1 MRSHFSCVWL
11 FATLWTVAHQA
22 PLPMGILQARI
33 LEWVAMPSS
42 FSQFSSVRLFATPW
56 TAGCQGSLSITN
68 SWSLLKLTSF
78 ESVMPSNHLIL
89 CHPLFFLPSIF
100 PSINF
105 SNESVL
111 HIDGQSIRVSA
122 SVSVLPTNIQDWF
135 PLDELVWSP
144 CSPKDSQR
152 PSPTSQSKSIN
163 SSALSFLYDPTL
175 TSIHD
180 YQNIFRLY

>member
-1 MRSHFSCVWL
+1 MKAQHNAAFGYRLLIFVVAVVVVHSLSRVWL
-11 FATLWTVAHQA
+11 FV
-22 PLPMGILQARI
+22 
-33 LEWVAMPSS
+33 
-42 FSQFSSVRLFATPW
+42 TPW
-56 TAGCQGSLSITN
+56 TAAHQVSLSFTI
-68 SWSLLKLTSF
+68 SQSLLKLMPV
-78 ESVMPSNHLIL
+78 ELVIPSNHLIL
-89 CHPLFFLPSIF
+89 YHPLFFLPSIF
-100 PSINF
+100 PSIKF

-111 HIDGQSIRVSA
+111 HKDGQSIRVSA